1 LLHLGLGGG
10 TDLDDGD
17 AAHELGQALLELLA
31 VVVAGGVLDLAADLG
46 LTTLDLLLAARAVDD
61 RGVVLV
67 DLDALGLAEVTDG
80 DVLELEAELLGD
92 DLTTG
97 EDGDVLEHL
106 LAAIA
111 EAGGLHGGAVQGAT
125 ELVHHEGGE
134 RLALDVLGDDE
145 QGLLLTGDRLEHR
158 QKILHVGDL
167 LLAQEDVGVLEGG
180 LHALGIR
187 HEVGAQVAAVE
198 LHALDDVEGRLGAL
212 RLFDGDDAFLADL
225 LHRLA
230 EELADG
236 LVAVGAHGTDLRD
249 LVGITGG
256 LGELLQLLG
265 QRLDGLVDA
274 ALDLHGV
281 VAGRDQL
288 GTLTEDRLR
297 QHGGGGG
304 AVASDVAGLGGHLA
318 RHLGANVLEA
328 VLELDLLGDGHAV
341 LGDRRRAEALLDDD
355 VAALGAQGDL
365 HRVRESVDAGE
376 DQIPGGLFKDDFLG
390 CHGSVLL
397 LRTYFSMTPRMSSSR
412 RMRCSS
418 PSSLPSVPAYL
429 PKCTR
434 SPTLTLSSMRLPSSI
449 LPGPTAMTSPSMG
462 FSLAV
467 SGMMIPPLVLS
478 SSLTRLT
485 ITRS

>member
-1 LLHLGLGGG
+1 RRSSDLGCLLFLGLLGHERLGGQHQTRHAGGVLQSGTHPLDGIDDALGDQVTVLTRARVVAEVALTLAHLLHDDRALFAGVGDDLAQGLLDGATDDAHANALLIADLEAVERGLAPEQRDAAAGDDALFDCRTGGVQRVLDASLLLLPLGLGGG

-198 LHALDDVEGRLGAL
+198 LHALDDVQGRLGAL

-265 QRLDGLVDA
+265 QRLDG
-274 ALDLHGV
+274 
-281 VAGRDQL
+281 
-288 GTLTEDRLR
+288 
-297 QHGGGGG
+297 
-304 AVASDVAGLGGHLA
+304 
-318 RHLGANVLEA
+318 
-328 VLELDLLGDGHAV
+328 
-341 LGDRRRAEALLDDD
+341 
-355 VAALGAQGDL
+355 
-365 HRVRESVDAGE
+365 
-376 DQIPGGLFKDDFLG
+376 
-390 CHGSVLL
+390 
-397 LRTYFSMTPRMSSSR
+397 
-412 RMRCSS
+412 
-418 PSSLPSVPAYL
+418 
-429 PKCTR
+429 
-434 SPTLTLSSMRLPSSI
+434 
-449 LPGPTAMTSPSMG
+449 
-462 FSLAV
+462 
-467 SGMMIPPLVLS
+467 
-478 SSLTRLT
+478 
-485 ITRS
+485 